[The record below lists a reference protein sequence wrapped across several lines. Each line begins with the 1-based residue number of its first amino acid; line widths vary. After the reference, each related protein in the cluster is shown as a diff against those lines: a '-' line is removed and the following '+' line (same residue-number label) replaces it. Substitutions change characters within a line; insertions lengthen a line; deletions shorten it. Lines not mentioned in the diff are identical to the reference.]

1 MPKAEQRKNHGF
13 RYTSPPPPSTPA
25 RDPDLDSR
33 LAVFG
38 FLCLCLTVLFF
49 TYLNVA
55 DPSRILLL
63 TREDSWVEN
72 LTAGFLLVAGLLLFV
87 TASADKGIRRGIYM
101 LGGLALLF
109 GAGEEISWGQRLFGF
124 ATPEFLKTVNTQD
137 EFNVHNINL
146 TLVVMALKVVN
157 FGTVLLCVVTSAAFF
172 CRQRTVL
179 GIPVPSLPLLFGFLV
194 MDGYWLIRRSTVGWE
209 IFFDPSFLSGR
220 AKILLFLFVI
230 YSLLS
235 RQPRLFMV
243 AGATVTLALASSYIN
258 MSYDQYGLMEVK
270 EYLFGLLCL
279 FYSGE
284 LWLARGVRGR
294 GPASFRVSFAGLKL
308 PAIRTPFLLT
318 MCSLVMAGSIG
329 LVFFDHFGSGYRAI
343 YRSIASGTIG
353 DPVVRSDFD
362 VYLIRDRLIYFKEPC
377 TPEDIEARFFLH
389 VIPADANDLPDDR
402 KPHGFDNLD
411 FSFRWPYVHWYYVDS
426 PSCMRRAIPLP
437 DYDIDRIRTGQYVP
451 GKGEIWSRTFS
462 FHPNSPNRE

>member
-1 MPKAEQRKNHGF
+1 M
-13 RYTSPPPPSTPA
+13 
-25 RDPDLDSR
+25 
-33 LAVFG
+33 
-38 FLCLCLTVLFF
+38 
-49 TYLNVA
+49 
-55 DPSRILLL
+55 
-63 TREDSWVEN
+63 
-72 LTAGFLLVAGLLLFV
+72 AGLLLFV
-87 TASADKGIRRGIYM
+87 TASADKGIRRGLYM

-146 TLVVMALKVVN
+146 TLVKLVLKVVD
-157 FGTVLLCVVTSAAFF
+157 FGPVLLCLVTSAAFF

-194 MDGYWLIRRSTVGWE
+194 MDSYWIAYRGPVGWE
-209 IFFDPSFLSGR
+209 MFFDPSFVSGR

-243 AGATVTLALASSYIN
+243 AGATVTLVLASSYIN
-258 MSYDQYGLMEVK
+258 VSHDSHDLMEVK

-284 LWLARGVRGR
+284 LWLAQGVRGR
-294 GPASFRVSFAGLKL
+294 WPASFRVSFAGLKL

-329 LVFFDHFGSGYRAI
+329 LVFFEYFGSEYRAL
-343 YRSIASGTIG
+343 YSSIVSGTVG
-353 DPVVRSDFD
+353 APVVRSDFD
-362 VYLIRDRLIYFKEPC
+362 VYLLRDRLIYFKEPC
-377 TPEDIEARFFLH
+377 TPADIKPPFFVH

-411 FSFRWPYVHWYYVDS
+411 FSFRWPS
-426 PSCMRRAIPLP
+426 REFLFCMRAIPLP
-437 DYDIDRIRTGQYVP
+437 DYDVDRIRTGQYVP
-451 GKGEIWSRTFS
+451 GKGEIWSRTVQFR
-462 FHPNSPNRE
+462 PNSPNRD

>member
-1 MPKAEQRKNHGF
+1 MG
-13 RYTSPPPPSTPA
+13 SDIPPPHSTPA
-25 RDPDLDSR
+25 RDPGLDSR

-49 TYLNVA
+49 AYLNVA

-124 ATPEFLKTVNTQD
+124 TTPEFLKTVNAQD
-137 EFNVHNINL
+137 EFNVHNISIQ
-146 TLVVMALKVVN
+146 LVVGAVN
-157 FGTVLLCVVTSAAFF
+157 FGTVLLCLVTSAAFF

-194 MDGYWLIRRSTVGWE
+194 MDGYWLTRRGPVGWE
-209 IFFDPSFLSGR
+209 MFFNPSFLSGKD
-220 AKILLFLFVI
+220 KILLFLFVI

-243 AGATVTLALASSYIN
+243 AGATVTLVLASSYIN
-258 MSYDQYGLMEVK
+258 MYHEPHGLMEVK

-284 LWLARGVRGR
+284 LWLAQGVQGR
-294 GPASFRVSFAGLKL
+294 GPASFRVSFAGLNR

-329 LVFFDHFGSGYRAI
+329 LVFFEYFGSEYRAL
-343 YRSIASGTIG
+343 YSSISSGTIG

-362 VYLIRDRLIYFKEPC
+362 VYLLRDRLIYFKEPC
-377 TPEDIEARFFLH
+377 APADIEARFFVH

-411 FSFRWPYVHWYYVDS
+411 FIFRWPYFHWYYGDLL
-426 PSCMRRAIPLP
+426 SCMRVIPLP
-437 DYDIDRIRTGQYVP
+437 DYDVDRIRTGQYVP
-451 GKGEIWSRTFS
+451 GKGEIWSRTFP
-462 FHPNSPNRE
+462 FPPNFPNRE

>member
-1 MPKAEQRKNHGF
+1 MGSDIH
-13 RYTSPPPPSTPA
+13 PPPPSTPA
-25 RDPDLDSR
+25 RDPGLDSR

-55 DPSRILLL
+55 DPLRINLL

-87 TASADKGIRRGIYM
+87 TASADKALRRGLYL

-124 ATPEFLKTVNTQD
+124 ATPEFLKTVNAQD

-179 GIPVPSLPLLFGFLV
+179 GIPVPSLPLMFGFLV
-194 MDGYWLIRRSTVGWE
+194 MAGYWTEYRGLVGWE
-209 IFFDPSFLSGR
+209 TFFDPSFLSGKD
-220 AKILLFLFVI
+220 KILLFLFVV

-243 AGATVTLALASSYIN
+243 AGATLTLALASSYIN
-258 MSYDQYGLMEVK
+258 MSHDSHDLMEVK

-284 LWLARGVRGR
+284 LWLAQGVRGR
-294 GPASFRVSFAGLKL
+294 GPASFRVSFAGLNR

-329 LVFFDHFGSGYRAI
+329 LGFFEYFGSEHRSLYS
-343 YRSIASGTIG
+343 SIASGTIG

-362 VYLIRDRLIYFKEPC
+362 VYLLRDRLIYFKEPC
-377 TPEDIEARFFLH
+377 TPADIKATFFVH

-411 FSFRWPYVHWYYVDS
+411 FNFRWPYFRWSYRKFLF
-426 PSCMRRAIPLP
+426 CMRVTPLP
-437 DYDIDRIRTGQYVP
+437 DYDVDRIRTGQYVP
-451 GKGEIWSRTFS
+451 GKGKIWSRTFS
-462 FHPNSPNRE
+462 FHPNFPNRE